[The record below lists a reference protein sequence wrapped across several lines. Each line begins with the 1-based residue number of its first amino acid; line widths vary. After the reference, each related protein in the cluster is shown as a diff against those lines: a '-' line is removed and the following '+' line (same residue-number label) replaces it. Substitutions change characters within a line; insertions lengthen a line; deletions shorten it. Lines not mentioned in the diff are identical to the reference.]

1 MHGSKWVAATRI
13 GFAAR
18 GIMYLLIGWLA
29 LSSGRTEDG
38 GGILEYL
45 AGGSGRILLAGM
57 ALGFLGYGSWRL
69 ADAWTDGSDRGSD
82 AKAMAARGGGAVSG
96 FIHLFLAFGAARLA
110 LNGRGGGGGDSTREG
125 AATALSM
132 PGGHIAL
139 ILVAIALLGTGLI
152 QLRKAWTLDFMREIA
167 GHDAGDGWVCW
178 LGRGGFAARGIVF
191 LVMAGFFWKAGS
203 ESSSSKA
210 GGLDEALGSLPD
222 ALQIAVAGGLLL
234 FGLYSLVE
242 ARYRRINRPHPLR

>member
-1 MHGSKWVAATRI
+1 MHGSKWVVATRI

-69 ADAWTDGSDRGSD
+69 AEAWTDGSARGSD
-82 AKAMAARGGGAVSG
+82 AKALVARSGGAVSG
-96 FIHLFLAFGAARLA
+96 LIHLFLAFGAARLA
-110 LNGRGGGGGDSTREG
+110 LNGGGGGQGDSTREG

-139 ILVAIALLGTGLI
+139 ILVGIVLLGTGLF
-152 QLRKAWTLDFMREIA
+152 QLRKAWSLDFMRDIA
-167 GHDAGDGWVCW
+167 GHDAGGGWVCW

-191 LVMAGFFWKAGS
+191 LVMAWFFWKAGS
-203 ESSSSKA
+203 ESSSSEA

-222 ALQIAVAGGLLL
+222 ALQMAVAAGLLL